1 MEKVLLGTSIRG
13 ILVYILALFLTRIM
27 GRKLVSQMTFFD
39 FIMGVSMGSI
49 VANAVVGQEFTS
61 ISAATALIILS
72 ILTIASAY
80 LHVKSFR
87 LRKLINS
94 EPVTLVENGTIVEEN
109 MKNIKLTINE
119 LMMKLREKNTF
130 NLADVEFAIME
141 TDGELSVL
149 PKADKQPLTPK
160 HMNIQTTSS
169 GLTRD
174 IIIDGII
181 MEENLTSVG
190 LDKNWLTTQLNSQNI
205 KDASEVFYAGL
216 DNTKK
221 LHISKKS
228 KNDKESHG
236 KYGIE

>member
-1 MEKVLLGTSIRG
+1 MEKVLLGTLIRG
-13 ILVYILALFLTRIM
+13 ILIYILALFLTRIM
-27 GRKLVSQMTFFD
+27 GRKLISQMTFFD

-61 ISAATALIILS
+61 TSAATALVVLS

-190 LDKNWLTTQLNSQNI
+190 LDKKCLTTQLNSQNI
-205 KDASEVFYAGL
+205 KDVSEVFYAGL